1 MYCRAFE
8 ARLQMILDDRQRP
21 EFDDALQQHAA
32 ECKTCSDLLRGQQF
46 LLDGIDLTSV
56 PSMEISMSHRLSPE
70 LVELAGSSLPSMD
83 SPSRSRPWLAAA
95 MAAGILLA
103 LYLALPGPRD
113 QEMTEQGATMA
124 MKLFPESEIGTAW
137 ELSNNDLSTRS
148 DKITAPVSQ
157 LLVEKM
163 ENPGISNSLFLVSPP
178 AHLAGL
184 PFSHAP
190 LRRQVGNWMRIQAD
204 NNLPVEQLREDLRPF
219 STRMANMLEALWQS
233 LGNPLGQDMG

>member
-8 ARLQMILDDRQRP
+8 ARLQVILDERQRP

-32 ECKTCSDLLRGQQF
+32 ECKACSDLLRGQQL

-56 PSMEISMSHRLSPE
+56 PSMEISMSHRFTPE
-70 LVELAGSSLPSMD
+70 LVGLADSSLPSID

-103 LYLALPGPRD
+103 LYLVLPSPRD
-113 QEMTEQGATMA
+113 REMTEQGAPIA
-124 MKLFPESEIGTAW
+124 MKLFPESEIRTEWG
-137 ELSNNDLSTRS
+137 LSNNDLSTRS
-148 DKITAPVSQ
+148 EEITSPLSQ

-163 ENPGISNSLFLVSPP
+163 ENPGISNSLLLVSPP

-184 PFSHAP
+184 SFSHAP
-190 LRRQVGNWMRIQAD
+190 LRRQVGNWMRNQAD
-204 NNLPVEQLREDLRPF
+204 NNLPVEKLREDLRPF
-219 STRMANMLEALWQS
+219 SSRLANMLEALWQS